1 MIAVL
6 TLILGLLIGY
16 YCRSVYEYVKNS
28 YDMLRERFDAHQAG
42 VVKPE
47 VSRVTRKP
55 IQEIDLTSDTGGIM
69 RPTPD
74 QILTERMKERNEKI
88 KARNP

>member
-1 MIAVL
+1 MMYLV
-6 TLILGLLIGY
+6 LGLLLGFY
-16 YCRSVYEYVKNS
+16 GRSVYDYTHSTYN
-28 YDMLRERFDAHQAG
+28 MLREKFDAHQAG

-69 RPTPD
+69 RPSPD
-74 QILTERMKERNEKI
+74 QVLTNRMKERNARI
-88 KARNP
+88 KDARP